1 MGKRFKVRISR
12 IIPSSLQCCRS
23 KDPNLL
29 PSNPVP
35 SFLRLSPVNPNPIT
49 LHFSPTTSSSKTK
62 AKTHHDHSSLKR
74 HVTSAIISFACG
86 LRSRS
91 SPSRS
96 QLYVF
101 SGTDHTGS
109 PPPTPGFHWEED
121 ERFHVIAKVFE
132 EETTTTMATTPRQK
146 IYNSS
151 ASGYTSP
158 DDYEDDVVFPPL
170 PQILTER
177 RKRRSAK
184 KKTTPQPPQQQQP
197 KARVSTSSSV
207 DTELFTSIK
216 DEETETLVSSSRS
229 FSTDSSS
236 EFNPQLETI
245 RETPFKRSKRCV
257 SKNGKKTETKKNN
270 NGGGRRTSLSS
281 PETESSPARLSMFL
295 QRLIPCTV
303 DGKVRESFAVVK
315 KSQDPYEDFRRSMM
329 EMILEKQMFEEKE
342 LEQLL
347 HCFLTLNS
355 RQHHKVIV
363 EAFSEIW
370 EALFYQRFSSFR
382 VSTSS
387 K

>member
-23 KDPNLL
+23 KDPKLL
-29 PSNPVP
+29 PLNPVP
-35 SFLRLSPVNPNPIT
+35 SFLRLTPVNPNPNLIT

-62 AKTHHDHSSLKR
+62 TDHHHSSLKR

-91 SPSRS
+91 SPRP
-96 QLYVF
+96 QQCVF
-101 SGTDHTGS
+101 SGTDHNGS

-132 EETTTTMATTPRQK
+132 EETTTNTTATTPRQK

-170 PQILTER
+170 PPIVTER
-177 RKRRSAK
+177 KKRRAPK
-184 KKTTPQPPQQQQP
+184 KKTTPPSQQQP

-257 SKNGKKTETKKNN
+257 SKNGKKAETTKNN
-270 NGGGRRTSLSS
+270 NGCRRKSLSS

-370 EALFYQRFSSFR
+370 EALFYRRFSSFR

>member
-23 KDPNLL
+23 KDPKML
-29 PSNPVP
+29 PLNPVP
-35 SFLRLSPVNPNPIT
+35 SFLRLTPVNPNPNPIT

-62 AKTHHDHSSLKR
+62 TDHHHLSLKR

-91 SPSRS
+91 SPRP
-96 QLYVF
+96 QQYVF
-101 SGTDHTGS
+101 SVTDHTGS

-132 EETTTTMATTPRQK
+132 EETTTNTTATTPRQK

-170 PQILTER
+170 PPIVTER
-177 RKRRSAK
+177 KKRRAAK
-184 KKTTPQPPQQQQP
+184 KKTTPPPQQQQP

-257 SKNGKKTETKKNN
+257 SKNGKKTETTKNN
-270 NGGGRRTSLSS
+270 NGGRRISLSS

-370 EALFYQRFSSFR
+370 EALFYRRFSSFR

>member
-1 MGKRFKVRISR
+1 MGKRLKVRISR

-23 KDPNLL
+23 KDPKLL

-35 SFLRLSPVNPNPIT
+35 SILRLTPVNPNT

-62 AKTHHDHSSLKR
+62 THHHHSSLKR

-86 LRSRS
+86 LRS
-91 SPSRS
+91 SRS

-109 PPPTPGFHWEED
+109 PPPTPGFHWEEE

-132 EETTTTMATTPRQK
+132 EDTTTTTTTTMATTPRQK

-170 PQILTER
+170 PPIATER

-184 KKTTPQPPQQQQP
+184 KKTTPPLPTQQP

-216 DEETETLVSSSRS
+216 DEETETLVSTSRS

-257 SKNGKKTETKKNN
+257 SKNGKKAETKKNN
-270 NGGGRRTSLSS
+270 NGGRRISLSS

-363 EAFSEIW
+363 EAFSDIW
-370 EALFYQRFSSFR
+370 EALFYRRFSSFR